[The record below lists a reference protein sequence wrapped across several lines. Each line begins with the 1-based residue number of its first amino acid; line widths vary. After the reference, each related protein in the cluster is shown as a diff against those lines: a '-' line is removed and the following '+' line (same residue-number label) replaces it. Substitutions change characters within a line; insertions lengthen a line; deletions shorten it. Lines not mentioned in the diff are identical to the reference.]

1 MLRDVIVALASRSRE
16 MVRRYEARER
26 ERYHRSKPWLKRSS

>member
-1 MLRDVIVALASRSRE
+1 MLREVIVALAARSRE

-26 ERYHRSKPWLKRSS
+26 ARYQRSKPWLKRSS